1 MSSALRVVTITVEE
15 LEQLVEAA
23 VRRALGSRSP
33 SEWLSAEECA
43 ELLRCK
49 RSAIPTLVSRD
60 GLPASRVGRSYR
72 FKRAEVEA
80 WLVERS
86 ERPRGHARRHG
97 ERLLR
102 IRGGRT

>member
-1 MSSALRVVTITVEE
+1 MTALRIVTITVEE

-23 VRRALGSRSP
+23 VRRALAGGRSP
-33 SEWLSAEECA
+33 PEWLSAEECA
-43 ELLRCK
+43 DMLGCK

-72 FKRAEVEA
+72 FKRPD
-80 WLVERS
+80 VERWLLERA

-97 ERLLR
+97 ARLLR
-102 IRGGRT
+102 IRGG